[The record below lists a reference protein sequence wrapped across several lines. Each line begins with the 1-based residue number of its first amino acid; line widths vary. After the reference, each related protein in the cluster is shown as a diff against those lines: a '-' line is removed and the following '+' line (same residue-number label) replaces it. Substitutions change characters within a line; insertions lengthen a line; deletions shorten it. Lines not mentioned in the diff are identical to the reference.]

1 MRVLASSTGCRS
13 RGRATTCGA
22 SGSVIAVVEIV
33 DIAVVALDLIVDVV
47 VGAAARAK
55 RTGIFV
61 ALATIARQEILSR
74 VTSEVVPIV
83 VGAHSRQ
90 HLIVQRLCRRLLLLR
105 GDIVAI
111 QIAAVVQI
119 V

>member
-1 MRVLASSTGCRS
+1 MRVLVSGTGCRS
-13 RGRATTCGA
+13 SSRATSCSA
-22 SGSVIAVVEIV
+22 SECVIAVVEIV
-33 DIAVVALDLIVDVV
+33 DIAVVALDLIVDIV

-61 ALATIARQEILSR
+61 ALTTIARQEILSR

-105 GDIVAI
+105 GDIVT
-111 QIAAVVQI
+111 V
-119 V
+119 